1 MLCKVKEYRDC
12 CFSTQIVSYNFA
24 ETEEPLKNYLSTS
37 IWKRSSCKLH
47 LTAKTLSPGS
57 TNHRSDIEN
66 KASAAKGD
74 ELLQQILKIEGAD
87 RLGEAAIG
95 TNYGITKFTK
105 SMLFDEKMGG
115 TIHMALGFNPIH
127 ETGGLNKSSVHWD
140 VLKDMKKDSEIYADD
155 KLIYKNGKFVIA

>member
-1 MLCKVKEYRDC
+1 M
-12 CFSTQIVSYNFA
+12 
-24 ETEEPLKNYLSTS
+24 KNYLITS

-57 TNHRSDIEN
+57 TNHKSDIEN

-105 SMLFDEKMGG
+105 SMFFDEKTGG

-155 KLIYKNGKFVIA
+155 KLIYKNGRFVIV